1 MHHISLIKKVS
12 AFVLALSASV
22 ISGAQTDYDIS
33 VFLENIGKEVPK
45 TENMD
50 FYLNAGNRL
59 LSEGR
64 LEEADVFFDFAASLG
79 SEDGFRGKAAAAK
92 GKGMKDYHTV
102 FAERGTPNADRLMTS
117 LAAAREDVS
126 AAILVHDNIDIF
138 RLDYLHDPLL
148 DWMPANPEDSVWL
161 RQNDGVTY
169 MIAHVKED
177 AGNRYAAL
185 SLYEI
190 AAWEGNYEALMKT
203 GTIGTAKERK
213 WKRVLIDFMD
223 RKEEVLLLHRYLS
236 GGELKGYDYFTIMSY
251 LSTPDERL
259 ISYALAFPEPDPA
272 LESIGVQPSGDY
284 GIQSLKE
291 FVRDHPRWKYSKDA
305 IAFIRKYY
313 KKNQKPWADRVLKIV
328 SQLPV
333 DNNARYSRSD
343 NYYYPLFEK
352 GLFSKL
358 HHTQEVLPVQLDP
371 GI

>member
-1 MHHISLIKKVS
+1 MQLFSLVKKVS

-79 SEDGFRGKAAAAK
+79 SEDGFRGKAAAS
-92 GKGMKDYHTV
+92 KDNSKRDYYSA
-102 FAERGTPNADRLMTS
+102 FSERKSSSVDRLMTS
-117 LAAAREDVS
+117 LAYSREDVS
-126 AAILVHDNIDIF
+126 AAILIHDNIDIF
-138 RLDYLHDPLL
+138 QLDYLRDPLL
-148 DWMPANPEDSVWL
+148 DWMPTSSEDSVWL
-161 RQNDGVTY
+161 RKNDGFAY
-169 MIAHVKED
+169 KIAHVKED
-177 AGNRYAAL
+177 AGNRYGAL

-190 AAWEGNYEALMKT
+190 AAWEGNYEALIKAR
-203 GTIGTAKERK
+203 TIGTDKERK

-223 RKEEVLLLHRYLS
+223 QKEEALLLHKYLS
-236 GGELKGYDYFTIMSY
+236 GEELKGYDYFTIMSY

-272 LESIGVQPSGDY
+272 LESIGVRPSGDS
-284 GIQSLKE
+284 GIQSLKV